1 MTNPR
6 LSGRY
11 AKSLLSLAIEQNA
24 LEAVFSDIKTL
35 ESICKTNPDFVTLLK
50 SPVIGSDKKEKIV
63 RAVLAGKMTEL
74 TSAFLELLTRKSREN
89 NLVEIVQAFIE
100 QYNSLKQIH
109 HLKMTTAFPISDQL
123 KSDIVA
129 KVKADTGMEN
139 IELESLVNED
149 LIGGFKLEMG
159 GNLVDASILRDLKD
173 VRKQFSENI
182 YVHKIR

>member
-11 AKSLLSLAIEQNA
+11 AKSLLSLAIEQNV
-24 LEAVFSDIKTL
+24 LEAVFADIKTL

-63 RAVLAGKMTEL
+63 RAVLTGKMTEL

-123 KSDIVA
+123 KADIVA